1 MSAGQPETGATWS
14 PPAAVPAR
22 AGLGRSWPFLAGTGL
37 MGVAAVVG
45 TLAWYGSMAGGM
57 RMPGGWS
64 MSMAWMRMPGQTWP
78 GAAAAFVAM
87 WSLMMV
93 AMMLPSVAPLLW
105 RVHLAA
111 RHPGL
116 SGAVWPVARVAAGYF
131 GVWAAAG
138 LAIYPLGVAVAV
150 AEMRWAAV
158 ARAVPAAT
166 GLVLLAA
173 GLLQLTRW
181 KARELARCRPGTGCV
196 LRPGPGERG
205 GLRAGA
211 RVGAHCLLCC
221 GSLMAVQLALGVMD
235 LGAMGAVALAI
246 GAERLSARPEPV
258 ARATGAA
265 LVAAGTLLFARAVAA
280 A

>member
-1 MSAGQPETGATWS
+1 MSEGQTETGGVWS
-14 PPAAVPAR
+14 PPAPAG
-22 AGLGRSWPFLAGTGL
+22 AGRSWPFLAVTGL
-37 MGVAAVVG
+37 LGVAAVVG
-45 TLAWYGSMAGGM
+45 TLAWCGSMAGGM
-57 RMPGGWS
+57 GMPGGWS

-111 RHPGL
+111 RDGGGPG
-116 SGAVWPVARVAAGYF
+116 GGWPVARLAAGYF

-138 LAIYPLGVAVAV
+138 LAIYPVGVAAAV
-150 AEMRWAAV
+150 AEMRWPAV

-205 GLRAGA
+205 GFRAGA
-211 RVGAHCLLCC
+211 RVGVHCLLCC
-221 GSLMAVQLALGVMD
+221 GSLVAVQLALGVMNP
-235 LGAMGAVALAI
+235 GAMGAVALAI
-246 GAERLSARPEPV
+246 GAERLSARPGPV